1 MFPHKHD
8 LVYHAKCAEES
19 CNDDYVSKTARR
31 ISKRVLHHSA
41 RDKNSPILKHQIEK
55 ENPRPQYKN
64 FEVISS
70 GFYNNTKKRKLSEA
84 LWINTLRPSLNK
96 QEKSI
101 PLKLFNVFSFP
112 YTAYLLVR
120 S

>member
-41 RDKNSPILKHQIEK
+41 RDKNSPILKH
-55 ENPRPQYKN
+55 
-64 FEVISS
+64 
-70 GFYNNTKKRKLSEA
+70 
-84 LWINTLRPSLNK
+84 
-96 QEKSI
+96 
-101 PLKLFNVFSFP
+101 
-112 YTAYLLVR
+112 
-120 S
+120 